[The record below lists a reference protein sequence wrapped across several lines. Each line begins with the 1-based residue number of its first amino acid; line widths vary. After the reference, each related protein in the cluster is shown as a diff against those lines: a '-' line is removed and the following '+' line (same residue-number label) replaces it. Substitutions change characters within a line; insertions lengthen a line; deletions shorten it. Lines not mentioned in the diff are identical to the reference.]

1 MPIVQTIRLGYII
14 DISTWG
20 FLLQLSKESQ
30 NTFNALLVFLREE
43 MDSLQRQ
50 MEEHTVTVHESMSS
64 LTNTE
69 EELAQLGLQNN
80 ISKPSTPLD
89 NMVVENN
96 NEAEQQ
102 QS

>member
-1 MPIVQTIRLGYII
+1 
-14 DISTWG
+14 
-20 FLLQLSKESQ
+20 
-30 NTFNALLVFLREE
+30 
-43 MDSLQRQ
+43 MDSLQKQ

-64 LTNTE
+64 WTNTE
-69 EELAQLGLQNN
+69 EGLAQLELENS
-80 ISKPSTPLD
+80 ISKSPTPLH

>member
-1 MPIVQTIRLGYII
+1 
-14 DISTWG
+14 
-20 FLLQLSKESQ
+20 
-30 NTFNALLVFLREE
+30 

-64 LTNTE
+64 WTNTD
-69 EELAQLGLQNN
+69 EELVEVELQNN
-80 ISKPSTPLD
+80 LSKSSTSLN

-102 QS
+102 QL